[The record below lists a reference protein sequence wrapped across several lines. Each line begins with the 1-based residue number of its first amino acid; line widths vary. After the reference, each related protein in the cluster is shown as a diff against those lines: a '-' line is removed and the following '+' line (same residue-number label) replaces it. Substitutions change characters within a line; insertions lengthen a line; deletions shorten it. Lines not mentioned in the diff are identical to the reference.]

1 MQVGC
6 SRLNGWF
13 NVYICSMLHKY
24 LVFLLLI
31 PFTSYTQSLDDLSF
45 GSDDSFEVVTW
56 NIENFPKNE
65 PATLQYVLEI
75 IEAIDADIIAIQEI
89 QNYPILDNL
98 DTFLD
103 DYTLYSQSLDRAGL
117 VFLYKHEV
125 VELNSAYE
133 LFTQAPE
140 WNNFP
145 RFPMVIEVT
154 YANQDF
160 VIINNHYKCCGNGLL
175 DLDNPW
181 DQETRRYTANLLLKQ
196 YIDTNL
202 SNAAVFVV
210 GDLNDIL
217 TDPDPHNVFSP
228 FLNDP
233 ESYLFADMDIAQGSV
248 SNWSF
253 PNWPSHLDHILITDE
268 LFELYAMPGAV
279 TQTIKVDTYLQGGF
293 NEYDQNVSDHR
304 PVGIRLP
311 LGQDLGIASA
321 LKPSVTSYPNPVDD
335 VLFVNTSNSNTTDA
349 VFVFDMLGNTLLQDS
364 QSANGFFAIDVCT
377 VFSFFTSF
385 GDELS

>member
-1 MQVGC
+1 MI
-6 SRLNGWF
+6 SRCLF
-13 NVYICSMLHKY
+13 F
-24 LVFLLLI
+24 VFLL
-31 PFTSYTQSLDDLSF
+31 PFIGYSQRLDDLSF
-45 GSDDSFEVVTW
+45 GSDNSFEVVTW
-56 NIENFPKNE
+56 NIENFPKNQ
-65 PATLQYVLEI
+65 PLTLQYVLAI
-75 IEAIDADIIAIQEI
+75 IEAMDADIIAIQEI
-89 QNYPILDNL
+89 QNYPVLDDL
-98 DTFLD
+98 DTFLE
-103 DYTLYSQSLDRAGL
+103 DYTSYSQSLDRAGL
-117 VFLYKHEV
+117 VFLYKHDAV
-125 VELNSAYE
+125 QLNNGYE

-175 DLDNPW
+175 DLDDPW

-202 SNAAVFVV
+202 PNDAVFVV

-217 TDPDPHNVFSP
+217 TDPEIHNVFTP

-253 PNWPSHLDHILITDE
+253 PNWPSHLDHILITNE
-268 LFELYAMPGAV
+268 LFELYAMPGAG
-279 TQTIKVDTYLQGGF
+279 TQTIMVDSYLQGGF

-304 PVGIRLP
+304 PVGISLP
-311 LGQDLGIASA
+311 LGQELGIASV
-321 LKPSVTSYPNPVDD
+321 LKPSVKSYPNPVDD
-335 VLFVNTSNSNTTDA
+335 LLFVNTTNSNTTDA
-349 VFVFDMLGNTLLQDS
+349 VFVYDMLGNMLLQDS
-364 QSANGFFAIDVCT
+364 PSATGFYAIDV
-377 VFSFFTSF
+377 SS
-385 GDELS
+385 LSSGLYLIKAFQRGVLVNTIKFIKK